1 MIDDVLTLGGYKEN
15 VSGTYI
21 LPGDKSIA
29 HRSLIIGGLP
39 KGQYKIFNFPNSK
52 DCNVTLNCMTKLG
65 MEIKKID
72 DILYVESPGYQNF
85 NKKIEELNCKNSG
98 TTIRLLSGVLSALNI
113 EGRLIGDNSL
123 SKRPMDRITMPL
135 IKMGANI
142 VSNSGNL
149 PLTFKKSKGL
159 EGIAYNM
166 PIASAQVK
174 SCLLI
179 SGFLS
184 YGTTAVKEKLPTRD
198 HTERLFKYIGADIDV
213 VDDLIK
219 IKNSSIKSKDIVV
232 PGDISSAAFLISL
245 ALLGKGNSIKIE
257 KLLLNE
263 RRRRYLDI
271 LIKMGANINYIIED
285 VMNNEEIG
293 TVEVKS
299 SNLKGVIIEEEEIPH
314 IIDEIPM
321 LSVLAAFSQGDT
333 IIKSVE
339 ELKYKESNR
348 IEAIISN
355 LNECGVEAYFD
366 SGNLIIKGGNS
377 YFHKDI
383 NLDSYNDHR
392 IAMSF
397 LSVAMKNH
405 GRTKIKNWSC
415 SEISFPNSID
425 YFKDFVRII

>member
-1 MIDDVLTLGGYKEN
+1 MIDDVLTLHGYKEN
-15 VSGTYI
+15 VCGTYT

-29 HRSLIIGGLP
+29 HRALIIGGLP
-39 KGQYKIFNFPNSK
+39 KGQYKISNFPNSK
-52 DCNVTLNCMTKLG
+52 DCNATLSCMTKLG

-72 DILYVESPGYQNF
+72 DILYVESPGYENF
-85 NKKIEELNCKNSG
+85 NKKIEELYCENSG
-98 TTIRLLSGVLSALNI
+98 TTVRLLSGVLAALNI

-142 VSNSGNL
+142 VSNDGNL
-149 PLTFKKSKGL
+149 PLIFEKNEGLKGI
-159 EGIAYNM
+159 EYNM
-166 PIASAQVK
+166 PVASAQVK
-174 SCLLI
+174 SCVLI

-213 VDDLIK
+213 LDDLIK
-219 IKNSSIKSKDIVV
+219 IKSSPIKSKDIIV

-245 ALLGKGNSIKIE
+245 ALLGKDNFIKIE
-257 KLLLNE
+257 KLLLNK
-263 RRRRYLDI
+263 RRRRYLDV

-285 VMNNEEIG
+285 VINNEEIG

-299 SNLKGVIIEEEEIPH
+299 SNLKGVIIEEEVIPH

-366 SGNLIIKGGNS
+366 SGNLIIKGGNG
-377 YFHKDI
+377 YFDKDI

-405 GRTKIKNWSC
+405 GMTKIKNWSC
-415 SEISFPNSID
+415 SDISFPDSIN

>member
-1 MIDDVLTLGGYKEN
+1 MIDDILTLCGYKEN
-15 VSGTYI
+15 VCGTYT

-39 KGQYKIFNFPNSK
+39 KGEYKIFNFPNSK
-52 DCNVTLNCMTKLG
+52 DCEATLSCMTKLG
-65 MEIKKID
+65 LKVKKID
-72 DILYVESPGYQNF
+72 DILYVESPGYLNF
-85 NKKIEELNCKNSG
+85 NKKVEELNCENSG
-98 TTIRLLSGVLSALNI
+98 TAVRLLSGVLAALNI
-113 EGRLIGDNSL
+113 EGRLTGDISL

-135 IKMGANI
+135 TKMGANI
-142 VSNSGNL
+142 VSNNGNL
-149 PLTFKKSKGL
+149 PLIFEKSKGL
-159 EGIAYNM
+159 KGMEYNM
-166 PIASAQVK
+166 PVASAQVK

-184 YGTTAVKEKLPTRD
+184 PGITEVKEKLPTRD

-219 IKNSSIKSKDIVV
+219 IKNSFIKSKDITV

-245 ALLGKGNSIKIE
+245 ALLGKDNFIKIE

-263 RRRRYLDI
+263 RRRKYLDI
-271 LIKMGANINYIIED
+271 LIKMGANINYMVED
-285 VMNNEEIG
+285 MVNNEEIG

-299 SNLKGVIIEEEEIPH
+299 SNLKGLIIKEEEVPH
-314 IIDEIPM
+314 IIDEIPI
-321 LSVLAAFSQGDT
+321 LSILAAFSQGET

-355 LNECGVEAYFD
+355 LNSCGIEAYFN
-366 SGNLIIKGGNS
+366 SGDLIIKGGNS
-377 YFHKDI
+377 YFNKDI
-383 NLDSYNDHR
+383 NIDSYNDHR

-397 LSVAMKNH
+397 LSIAMRNH

-425 YFKDFVRII
+425 YFKDFIRII